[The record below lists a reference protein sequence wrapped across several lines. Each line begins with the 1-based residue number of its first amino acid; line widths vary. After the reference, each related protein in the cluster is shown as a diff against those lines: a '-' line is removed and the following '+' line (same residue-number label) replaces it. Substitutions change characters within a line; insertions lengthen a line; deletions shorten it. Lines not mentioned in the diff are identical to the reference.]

1 MKLDDL
7 VFHVGW
13 ETLSKT
19 GVLSHGDGVIC
30 AYLVNAF
37 FHESSGW
44 LNCHPSQ
51 RAWVGASLQAACRFA
66 WWVIFLQ
73 LASLLYERLMLQMT
87 L

>member
-19 GVLSHGDGVIC
+19 GLLFHGDGVIC

-37 FHESSGW
+37 FHEFQLVGKLSSVTKG
-44 LNCHPSQ
+44 LG
-51 RAWVGASLQAACRFA
+51 RGKFA
-66 WWVIFLQ
+66 GGV
-73 LASLLYERLMLQMT
+73 
-87 L
+87 

>member
-37 FHESSGW
+37 FHEFQLVAKLSSVTKG
-44 LNCHPSQ
+44 LG
-51 RAWVGASLQAACRFA
+51 RGKFA
-66 WWVIFLQ
+66 GGV
-73 LASLLYERLMLQMT
+73 
-87 L
+87 

>member
-37 FHESSGW
+37 FHEFQLVAKLSYVTKG
-44 LNCHPSQ
+44 LG
-51 RAWVGASLQAACRFA
+51 RGKFA
-66 WWVIFLQ
+66 GGV
-73 LASLLYERLMLQMT
+73 
-87 L
+87 